1 MTTMWTVLVPAVS
14 VLAGVEAV
22 RSAPTVRANVRARR
36 RLDEAVTTS
45 SVPVAPDAVASPPT
59 SVPGSTPMP
68 TGRRPMRRA
77 VVPGSAPL
85 VRMVDDHRRRRL
97 DRAVP
102 ERLDRI
108 VRRLRAG
115 STLPDAIVGVGTDD
129 DLLASL
135 AADIAAG
142 HRLAPAVRR
151 WRAADPS
158 PNRRLAAV
166 ALELSAE
173 AGGSGAAVLDGV
185 AESLRDRV
193 ALEREVAALSSQARA
208 SAVLLVVAPVVFTLV
223 VGAVE
228 PRLWSMLF
236 GSPIGWAC
244 LAIGLGLDGLG
255 AAWMARLVGRHR

>member
-1 MTTMWTVLVPAVS
+1 MTTLWAMLMPAIAVVAS
-14 VLAGVEAV
+14 FETV
-22 RSAPTVRANVRARR
+22 RSVPTVRANMRARR
-36 RLDEAVTTS
+36 RLTD
-45 SVPVAPDAVASPPT
+45 SVSVA
-59 SVPGSTPMP
+59 GS
-68 TGRRPMRRA
+68 
-77 VVPGSAPL
+77 SAPTAPTVPTAPTARQVL
-85 VRMVDDHRRRRL
+85 RRLPAGLRAPVVRVVDDRRRRSL
-97 DRAVP
+97 DREVP

-115 STLPDAIVGVGTDD
+115 SNLADAIVGVGIDD

-142 HRLAPAVRR
+142 RRLAPAVAR
-151 WRAADPS
+151 WRASDPS

-185 AESLRDRV
+185 SESLRDRV
-193 ALEREVAALSSQARA
+193 ALEREVVALSSQARA
-208 SAVLLVVAPVVFTLV
+208 SAALLVVAPVVFTIV

-228 PRLWSMLF
+228 PRLWSVLL

-244 LAIGLGLDGLG
+244 LVIGVGLDALG
-255 AAWMARLVGRHR
+255 ALWMARLVGRHR